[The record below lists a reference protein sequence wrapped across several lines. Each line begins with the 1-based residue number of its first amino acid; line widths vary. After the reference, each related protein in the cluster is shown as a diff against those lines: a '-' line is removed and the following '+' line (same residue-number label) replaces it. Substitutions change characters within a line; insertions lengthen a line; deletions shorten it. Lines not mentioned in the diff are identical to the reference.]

1 MSASSHAQNSSNIRT
16 REIDITKDSIHL
28 DSLLI
33 LPATIRLQ
41 VANEFLDS
49 TYYHLN
55 LAKGIFIPKAKLK
68 AKATKARI
76 SYRVFNYKVAQLQYK
91 HHTNEINK
99 PDVLRG
105 KRYSLAQNT
114 RSQGNDFI

>member
-1 MSASSHAQNSSNIRT
+1 MALSEEVSADYVIN
-16 REIDITKDSIHL
+16 
-28 DSLLI
+28 
-33 LPATIRLQ
+33 PAACIPS
-41 VANEFLDS
+41 F
-49 TYYHLN
+49 N

-68 AKATKARI
+68 AKGTKARI

-105 KRYSLAQNT
+105 KRYSLAQNI
-114 RSQGNDFI
+114 RSRGNDFRALIYRHWWHANVLVVRRHAQK